1 MCFNNYA
8 LILNL
13 HLKVDE
19 EYHRGIFKYFK
30 GNNRRGAIFAII
42 NIK

>member
-1 MCFNNYA
+1 MYFNNYA

-30 GNNRRGAIFAII
+30 GNNRRG
-42 NIK
+42 IKLFLQLLI

>member
-1 MCFNNYA
+1 MYFNNYA

-13 HLKVDE
+13 HLKVKA
-19 EYHRGIFKYFK
+19 EYNRGIFKYSK